1 MVDWTCV
8 VMSPKYSDRSIFEK
22 SSIWNS
28 VDVNPRQSALA
39 GPSSVANAPRVRV
52 EGLELGPA
60 LLLYDAGELRVE
72 AAERLGLLNAS
83 DQGPFVRAVRAQAV
97 APARRVH
104 YGRLEV
110 FLAAAP

>member
-1 MVDWTCV
+1 
-8 VMSPKYSDRSIFEK
+8 MSPKYSDRSIFEK

-28 VDVNPRQSALA
+28 VDVNPRQSASA
-39 GPSSVANAPRVRV
+39 GPSSVGTPHGFGLKDLSWGRPCSCMMRASFELKQQNAS
-52 EGLELGPA
+52 A
-60 LLLYDAGELRVE
+60 
-72 AAERLGLLNAS
+72 LLNAS
-83 DQGPFVRAVRAQAV
+83 DQRPFVCAVRAKTV